1 MKKISKKGMNEII
14 QSLMADYTV
23 FAPVNIDGIFSFRPI
38 CTFQQIDPGYQ
49 NSKKSPKEVFF
60 PQSETMFEYKN
71 GKVESTEKVTRKRL
85 LLGVRPCDAR
95 ANLLLDHVFGGQAY
109 KDLYYTN
116 KRDNSIIMGLGCSQ
130 PLSSCFCTS
139 FGGGPFSTAGLDVLL
154 IDIGDRYAAQV
165 VTDKAREVLT
175 GKFAEAT
182 RQEVELAEKIKSEA
196 EKRIKSRV
204 EMEGIKD
211 RLDGI
216 FDNSFWNRLSEKCIG
231 CGVCTYLCPTCHCFD
246 IADEVVDSE
255 GKRVRNW
262 DSCMFPLFTL
272 QTSGHNPRPTG
283 KERMRQRIMHKFD
296 YFVENYEEPACVGCG
311 RCIMNC
317 PVNVDIRNALQEI
330 LKT

>member
-1 MKKISKKGMNEII
+1 MRKISKKGMTEFI

-23 FAPVNIDGIFSFRPI
+23 FAPDNIDGIFSFRPI
-38 CTFQQIDPGYQ
+38 CSFQQIDPDYQ
-49 NSKKSPKEVFF
+49 NSTKPPKEVFF

-85 LLGVRPCDAR
+85 LLAIRPCDAR
-95 ANLLLDHVFGGQAY
+95 ANLLLDHVFGGQGY

-116 KRDNSIIMGLGCSQ
+116 KRENSIIVGLGCSR
-130 PLSSCFCTS
+130 PLRSCFCTS

-154 IDIGDRYAAQV
+154 IDIGDRYVAQV

-211 RLDGI
+211 KLDEI
-216 FDNSFWNRLSEKCIG
+216 FDNPFWNRLSEKCIG

-246 IADEVVDSE
+246 IADEVVGSE